1 MSPLLSFLARASAS
15 FIPRPDAR
23 ARADGATRA
32 HSLDRA
38 CRRREERERERSSRI
53 VSRHATLRDSGGT
66 GHSPHMQLRPH
77 WQSMP
82 QGQSLFMHLSSSIL
96 LRAEAQATW
105 TGRGAEWVL
114 AWTATPAFA
123 TVALVPQQDW
133 PARAAVPT
141 AGTDLLDATL
151 LFIFWSSVSCFLVVK
166 VIAQRGCVCV

>member
-1 MSPLLSFLARASAS
+1 MR
-15 FIPRPDAR
+15 AR
-23 ARADGATRA
+23 ARPS
-32 HSLDRA
+32 SLDPTHARA
-38 CRRREERERERSSRI
+38 RMARRALTHSIVPVVVARRERERERSSRI